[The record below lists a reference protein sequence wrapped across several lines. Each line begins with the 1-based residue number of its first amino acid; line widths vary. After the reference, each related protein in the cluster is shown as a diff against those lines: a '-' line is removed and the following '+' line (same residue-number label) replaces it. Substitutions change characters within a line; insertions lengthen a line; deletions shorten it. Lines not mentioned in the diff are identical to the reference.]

1 MTTIDDIYGS
11 DILLDEDGQA
21 VVAANGEL
29 VWGEGLT
36 AAIQDIRLRVF
47 TGLGGLFY
55 DQDFGS
61 TIPDYIHDE
70 GTKANRLG
78 LAAEAKRRVQMDSR
92 VLAGSVASKI
102 LKWDEKP
109 ILIEVS
115 WRFWETEEPQNLTIT
130 LKRPAGTR
138 VTEDVNLADD

>member
-92 VLAGSVASKI
+92 VLAGSVTSKV
-102 LKWDEKP
+102 LKWDEKS